1 MVDYTGVIPAGETVS
16 VDFQTVLLPAAADA
30 ADNADFVAASG
41 TITFTDA
48 ISSRTISIE
57 VNEDTDIEAD
67 ESLQLLLDNITTA
80 NGFGTGFADGAASNT
95 ANGTIV
101 NDDNAAPGDGV
112 AFDSASFSV
121 NEGNT
126 PADNVTLDFV
136 VDYTGVIPAG
146 ETVSVD
152 FQTVLL
158 PAAADA
164 ADNADFVAASG
175 TITFTDAI
183 SSRTISIEVNE
194 DTDIEADESL
204 QLLLDNI
211 TTANGF
217 GTGFADGAAS
227 NTANGTILN
236 DDNAAP
242 GDGVAFDSASFSV
255 NEGLTPADNVTLD
268 FVVDYTGVIPAG
280 ETVSVDFQTVLLPP
294 AADAADNADFV
305 AASGTIT
312 FTDAISSRT
321 ISIEVNEDTDIE
333 ADESLQLLLD
343 NITTANGFGTGFA
356 DGAASNTANGTILN
370 DDNAAPGDGVA
381 FDSASFS
388 VNEGDTPADN
398 VTLDFVVDY
407 TGVIPAGETV
417 SVDFQTV
424 LLPAAADAADNAD
437 FVAASGTITF
447 TDAISSR
454 TISIEVNEDTDIEA
468 DESLQLLLDNITT
481 ANGFGTGFADGT
493 ASNTANGT
501 ILNDD
506 NAAPGDGVAFDSASF
521 SVDEG
526 NTPADNVTL
535 DFVVDYTG
543 VIPAGETVSVD
554 FQTVLLPP
562 AADAADNA
570 DFVAASGTITF
581 TDAISSRT
589 ISIEVNED
597 TDIEADESLQ
607 LLLDNITTANGFGTG
622 FADGAASNTANG
634 TILNDDNAAPGDGV
648 AFDSASF
655 SVNEGD
661 TPADNVTL
669 DFVVDYTGVIPAGE
683 TVSVDFQTVLLPA
696 AADAADNADF
706 VAASGTITFTDAIS
720 SRTISIEVNE
730 DTDIE
735 ADEICSYYL
744 ITLLLLMDL
753 VLVSLMS

>member
-1 MVDYTGVIPAGETVS
+1 MM
-16 VDFQTVLLPAAADA
+16 
-30 ADNADFVAASG
+30 
-41 TITFTDA
+41 TDA
-48 ISSRTISIE
+48 ISSRTIE

-67 ESLQLLLDNITTA
+67 ESLQPLLDNITTA
-80 NGFGTGFADGAASNT
+80 NGFD
-95 ANGTIV
+95 
-101 NDDNAAPGDGV
+101 
-112 AFDSASFSV
+112 
-121 NEGNT
+121 
-126 PADNVTLDFV
+126 
-136 VDYTGVIPAG
+136 
-146 ETVSVD
+146 
-152 FQTVLL
+152 
-158 PAAADA
+158 
-164 ADNADFVAASG
+164 
-175 TITFTDAI
+175 
-183 SSRTISIEVNE
+183 
-194 DTDIEADESL
+194 
-204 QLLLDNI
+204 
-211 TTANGF
+211 
-217 GTGFADGAAS
+217 TGFADGAAS

-255 NEGLTPADNVTLD
+255 NEGDTPADNVTLD

-481 ANGFGTGFADGT
+481 ANGFGTGFADGA

-526 NTPADNVTL
+526 DTPADNVTL

-570 DFVAASGTITF
+570 DFVAASGTNTF

-607 LLLDNITTANGFGTG
+607 LLLDNIT
-622 FADGAASNTANG
+622 
-634 TILNDDNAAPGDGV
+634 IM
-648 AFDSASF
+648 
-655 SVNEGD
+655 
-661 TPADNVTL
+661 
-669 DFVVDYTGVIPAGE
+669 
-683 TVSVDFQTVLLPA
+683 
-696 AADAADNADF
+696 
-706 VAASGTITFTDAIS
+706 
-720 SRTISIEVNE
+720 
-730 DTDIE
+730 
-735 ADEICSYYL
+735 
-744 ITLLLLMDL
+744 LMDL
-753 VLVSLMS
+753 VLVSLMELPLIPLMVLS